1 MNEVHHEIHG
11 SMLHLMRKFVIHT
24 YSEVLWQQ
32 VTNDAH
38 SLRDFKT
45 TKSYPLS
52 DMTILMKA
60 VSQHAGISV
69 TEMEERFGEY
79 LVPDLFRIYGSYL
92 NPAWKTFD
100 VLLNTERV
108 MHGAVRHLNSTAHP
122 PVLNVSKVNEHLL
135 IIDYYSKRKLA
146 SLAIGII
153 KGIAAFYME
162 ADLIEVK
169 PTTEPDD
176 ERVQI
181 RVEFKA
187 SAQKNFK

>member
-162 ADLIEVK
+162 ADSIEVK